1 MHDTPQYDVA
11 IVGASLAGCAA
22 ARLYAQQ
29 GLSVALVEQHA
40 DVDWHKRLCTH
51 YIQACAV
58 PTVRRLGLEP
68 LLERA
73 GAVRSRMEIWTRW
86 GWIRHGGPT
95 APETYGYS
103 MRRQV
108 IDPILRRLAV
118 ETPGV
123 EMLLGWTAT
132 GLIRE
137 GRMIRGVTLRDR
149 NGATRQVT
157 ARLVVAADGR
167 NSPLATMAE
176 IPVKRTTN
184 GRFIYF
190 AYYRNL
196 RLASGDDSRF
206 WMLDPDAAYALVN
219 DNGVTLVA
227 CWPTKDRLPAFREDR
242 ERAFAEFIG
251 RLPDGPDL
259 ASAERVGDMLGAI
272 DLPIELRG
280 GACGGIALAGDAA
293 LSIDPLWGVGCG
305 WALQS
310 AEWLVDSTAE
320 TLRTCGNIESA
331 LARYYRR
338 HRHMLAGHYTTIADY
353 ASGRRFRWLEKLVF
367 STAPRDTVVAN
378 RVLDFGARR
387 IGVLRLFSPST
398 FVRAVT
404 SRLRPARAN
413 SLHDDRA
420 TSSRSAD
427 VRDTA
432 AALRP

>member
-1 MHDTPQYDVA
+1 M
-11 IVGASLAGCAA
+11 
-22 ARLYAQQ
+22 YAEH
-29 GLSVALVEQHA
+29 GLSVALIDQHA
-40 DVDWHKRLCTH
+40 DIDWHKRLCTH

-68 LLERA
+68 LLEQA

-123 EMLLGWTAT
+123 HALLGWTAD
-132 GLIRE
+132 GLVRE
-137 GRMIRGVTLRDR
+137 GRLVRGVTLRDR
-149 NGATRQVT
+149 SGATREVT
-157 ARLVVAADGR
+157 AEMVVAADGR
-167 NSPLATMAE
+167 NSPLATLAKV
-176 IPVKRTTN
+176 PVKRTEN

-196 RLASGDDSRF
+196 RLASGDDSQF
-206 WMLDPDAAYALVN
+206 WLLDPDAAYSLVN
-219 DNGVTLVA
+219 ENGITLVA
-227 CWPTKDRLPAFREDR
+227 CWPTQNKLPAFREDR
-242 ERAFAEFIG
+242 ERAFREFISK
-251 RLPDGPDL
+251 LPDGPDL
-259 ASAERVGDMLGAI
+259 STAERVGEMLGAI

-280 GACGGIALAGDAA
+280 GARGGMALVGDAA

-320 TLRTCGNIESA
+320 TLRRRGDIRRA
-331 LARYYRR
+331 LTRYHRL

-353 ASGRRFRWLEKLVF
+353 ASGRKFRWLEKLLF
-367 STAPRDTVVAN
+367 STAARNTIVAN

-387 IGVLRLFSPST
+387 IGAMRLFSLST

-404 SRLRPARAN
+404 SRLRRGRNN
-413 SLHDDRA
+413 SSSDDRA
-420 TSSRSAD
+420 TSSQPAD
-427 VRDTA
+427 AQATA
-432 AALRP
+432 AVLRR